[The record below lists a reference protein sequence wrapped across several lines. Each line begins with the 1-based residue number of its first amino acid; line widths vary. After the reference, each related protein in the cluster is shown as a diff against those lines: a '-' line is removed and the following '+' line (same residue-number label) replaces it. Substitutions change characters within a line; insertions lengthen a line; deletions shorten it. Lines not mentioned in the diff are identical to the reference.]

1 VNKVRCVDG
10 VWRSVDGHEIYHHK
24 KSAGVLYQAALRAE
38 LRSRLA
44 IEFTSV
50 DKNGQAEIAGVP
62 TELIDVWSKRSAE
75 IAREAVPKI
84 AEFEQKLGRELTSA
98 ERISVTKTAV
108 LKTRTAKEH
117 ASDSVLHARWRD
129 EAARLGWTTERLWEQ
144 VVGAA
149 RRIWVQQGALSRSSG
164 EVVVAAVTAVGRARA
179 TFSRADLAAEI
190 ALRLPPARV
199 SADEIRA
206 TVEQL
211 TDTGLARGGAV
222 PLGAPRHGETAR
234 RSDPRYATEE
244 LLAAEARVLQRAE
257 HGQHGGYAV
266 ANTAIAAQQIASAGL
281 DADQA
286 AAFRATTLSGDAIT
300 VITAPAGA
308 GTTTTL
314 GTAARAFTN
323 AGYTVLALA
332 PSARAAA
339 ELGRATAEPAD
350 TGAKWLHDQH
360 RPATLKS
367 AATPTG
373 RRLDARTVVF
383 C

>member
-1 VNKVRCVDG
+1 VVFPRAPPASEVLTPQ
-10 VWRSVDGHEIYHHK
+10 GH
-24 KSAGVLYQAALRAE
+24 G
-38 LRSRLA
+38 LA
-44 IEFTSV
+44 
-50 DKNGQAEIAGVP
+50 P
-62 TELIDVWSKRSAE
+62 R
-75 IAREAVPKI
+75 R
-84 AEFEQKLGRELTSA
+84 R
-98 ERISVTKTAV
+98 
-108 LKTRTAKEH
+108 
-117 ASDSVLHARWRD
+117 
-129 EAARLGWTTERLWEQ
+129 
-144 VVGAA
+144 GAA
-149 RRIWVQQGALSRSSG
+149 R
-164 EVVVAAVTAVGRARA
+164 E
-179 TFSRADLAAEI
+179 
-190 ALRLPPARV
+190 
-199 SADEIRA
+199 
-206 TVEQL
+206 
-211 TDTGLARGGAV
+211 
-222 PLGAPRHGETAR
+222 PRHGKTER
-234 RSDPRYATEE
+234 RSDARYATEE
-244 LLAAEARVLQRAE
+244 LFKAEAPVLQRAE
-257 HGQHGGYAV
+257 QGQHAGCGVGNAD
-266 ANTAIAAQQIASAGL
+266 TAAQQIASAGL

-286 AAFRATTLSGDAIT
+286 AAVCAATLNGDAIT